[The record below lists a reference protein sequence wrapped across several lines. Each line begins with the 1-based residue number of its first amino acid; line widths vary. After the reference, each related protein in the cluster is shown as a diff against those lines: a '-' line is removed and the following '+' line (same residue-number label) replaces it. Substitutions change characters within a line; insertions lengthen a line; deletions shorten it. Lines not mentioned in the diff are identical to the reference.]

1 MREFNAGQPSLN
13 GMLWQTEEPS
23 QRLVQTLVQKVGVS
37 DLVASL
43 LAIRGIDSDNAF
55 TYLKPTLKC
64 DLPNPN
70 SLKDMEKA
78 AQRVA
83 QAILNKEPI
92 GIMGDYDVDGATS
105 SAILKMFLEST
116 ETKTYVFI
124 PDREDGYGPNAQ
136 KMKEYKDL
144 GCSVVLTAD
153 CGTTAYTPI
162 ETGTQL
168 GLDVIILDHHNA
180 EASLPNCYAVVN
192 PKRLDEPL
200 THPCRQLAACGV
212 VFLFVIALNAE
223 LRKQGFYHEKTE
235 PNLMQYL
242 DLVAFGT
249 VCDVVKLQ
257 GVNRLLVKSGLRQF
271 HLLQNKGLK
280 ALCEKVQ
287 INEPIQTYHL
297 GYILGPRVNACGR
310 VGKSD
315 LGMKL
320 LSCGDDIQT
329 TLLAEELESL
339 NLARREIEADVML
352 QAIEQVESVPQEY
365 PFLVVKG
372 ENWHQ
377 GVVGIVAG
385 RLKDKYN
392 LPVFA
397 MTIEGEEVKGSSRSV
412 SGIDIGT
419 IIMNAMNKGLIVRG
433 GGHPMA
439 AGFSLKLDQLD
450 GFVAYLKQTIT
461 SDLLPE
467 SLSILQADG
476 ILSLGGITWELL
488 EDLEKLAP
496 FGEGNPEPKFI
507 IPDVCLNHINLLKN
521 GHIGCAFTDLG
532 GHRLN
537 AIAFKAADTEM
548 GQAFLKGLGKK
559 FHLLG
564 TLKKDTWKG
573 QSKVQFQII
582 DAIQIS

>member
-1 MREFNAGQPSLN
+1 MRDFNAGQPSLN
-13 GMLWQTEEPS
+13 GMIWQIEEPS
-23 QRLVQTLVQKVGVS
+23 QRLVQTLVQKLAVS
-37 DLVASL
+37 DLMATL
-43 LAIRGIDSDNAF
+43 LAGRGIDSDSAF

-70 SLKDMEKA
+70 LLKDMEKA

-83 QAILNKEPI
+83 QAIFNHEPI

-105 SAILKMFLEST
+105 SSILKMFLEST
-116 ETKTYVFI
+116 GTTVYVFI
-124 PDREDGYGPNAQ
+124 PDREDGYGPNAK
-136 KMKEYKDL
+136 KMQEFKDL

-153 CGTTAYTPI
+153 CGTTAYEPV
-162 ETGTQL
+162 ETGTNL

-180 EASLPNCYAVVN
+180 ESTLPKCYAVVN

-200 THPCRQLAACGV
+200 DHPCRQLAACGV
-212 VFLFVIALNAE
+212 CFLFAIALNAE
-223 LRKQGFYHEKTE
+223 LRKQGFYQDKPE

-257 GVNRLLVKSGLRQF
+257 GVNRLLVKSGLKQF

-280 ALCEKVQ
+280 ALCETAQ
-287 INEPIQTYHL
+287 ITEPVQTYHL

-320 LSCGDDIQT
+320 LSCADDIQT
-329 TLLAEELESL
+329 ALLAQELESL
-339 NLARREIEADVML
+339 NFSRREIEADVML
-352 QAIEQVESVPQEY
+352 QAIEQVESVPQAY

-372 ENWHQ
+372 DNWHQ

-397 MTIEGEEVKGSSRSV
+397 MTIEGDEIKGSSRSV
-412 SGIDIGT
+412 SGVDIGT
-419 IIMNAMNKGLIVRG
+419 IIMNALNKGLITRG

-439 AGFSLKLDQLD
+439 AGFSLTTAQLD
-450 GFVAYLKQTIT
+450 GFIEYLKQTIT
-461 SDLLPE
+461 PNLLP
-467 SLSILQADG
+467 SGPAVMQADG
-476 ILSLGGITWELL
+476 VLSLGGITWELL
-488 EDLEKLAP
+488 EELDKLSP

-507 IPDVCLNHINLLKN
+507 VQEVCLNHVNLLKN
-521 GHIGCAFTDLG
+521 GHIGCLFTDLG
-532 GHRLN
+532 GGRLN
-537 AIAFKAADTEM
+537 AIAFRVADTEL
-548 GQAFLKGLGKK
+548 GQAFLKGLGQK

-564 TLKKDTWKG
+564 ILKKDTWKG
-573 QSKVQFQII
+573 QTKVQFQIL
-582 DAIQIS
+582 DAIKVL